1 MNYFPEEKVTPM
13 EAQETEKKEETA
25 AEKKKSIGF
34 AVWNV
39 GGTGY
44 QLKLS
49 TAGIK
54 ELESRYKTNVINLMQ
69 PQEGESLPPL
79 TVMLDVTHVALKPWS
94 HGVKAKDVE
103 ALFDRYMEEGGSQL
117 GFYAEVYMEI
127 FMVSGFFSKTMA
139 KDLSETM
146 EKAREDM

>member
-1 MNYFPEEKVTPM
+1 MNYFPEEKESM
-13 EAQETEKKEETA
+13 EVQEVEKKEETST
-25 AEKKKSIGF
+25 EKKKSIGF

-39 GGTGY
+39 DGTGY

-79 TVMLDVTHVALKPWS
+79 TVMLDVTHVAMKPWN

>member
-1 MNYFPEEKVTPM
+1 MNYFPEEKVPT

-39 GGTGY
+39 DGTGY

-69 PQEGESLPPL
+69 PQDGESLPPL
-79 TVMLDVTHVALKPWS
+79 TVMLDVTHVAMKPWK
-94 HGVKAKDVE
+94 HGVKVKDVE
-103 ALFDRYMEEGGSQL
+103 TMFDRYMEDGGSQL
-117 GFYAEVYMEI
+117 DFYANVYMEI
-127 FMVSGFFSKTMA
+127 FMVSGFFSQTMA